1 MSRLLLLDEP
11 LVPPVA
17 HLRRAVAGHG
27 PFPRPHHHHGQ
38 IVHAASAGSAG
49 SALGRELVQ
58 ALLQPALRFLDAKML
73 VERLQILRGLWL
85 WAASCRIELVQALLQ
100 RAHCSLAG
108 KVHVEGLRPLP
119 GLRLCSSAVG

>member
-1 MSRLLLLDEP
+1 MMTLASGRSMEVSPTLEMKSVFHS
-11 LVPPVA
+11 LVD
-17 HLRRAVAGHG
+17 
-27 PFPRPHHHHGQ
+27 F
-38 IVHAASAGSAG
+38 
-49 SALGRELVQ
+49 VQ

-119 GLRLCSSAVG
+119 GLRLCSSTVG